1 MKKLLITFSLFLL
14 SSIAAIAQLDQ
25 RLIPACAIPTGLAMV
40 DYSPDTVI
48 LSWEDPNNSSQ
59 WEIEVIE
66 SGQTPRRSGLVVRSN
81 PYQLTNLS
89 PDLQYKFYVRALCGS
104 NNLSEWAGPY
114 YFAIGCRVPTNVTFS
129 ITGNNGF
136 VSWDA
141 GLNSKWEVEIAP
153 ADQNFTNSGVV
164 VTSNSHTFNNI
175 DPKKAYKVQV
185 RAICTTKSQ
194 TYTSDWAIKKC
205 VSGSITSFQIT
216 NNPGNKDLCANEVI
230 SFSADSAILGYYW
243 RIYDSNNNLLATFD
257 VANPTFVFPQSGNY
271 YCTLEARTAKCND
284 VLYHEFKI
292 DDCGKKCFSG
302 KIVNANS
309 ICVGRSN
316 YFYFSPDSSTPINYS
331 DPTLHFDWFVT
342 DESGNEVPFEP
353 VYLSG
358 SSLPYYINVPFE
370 NEGDYVIT
378 VSVSNS
384 KCKER
389 IEYKTR
395 VRKCDCRIDG
405 VIKVKEEKICAGKRM
420 NLSFNNDQGGYTYEW
435 NILNSQYQSVY
446 TASGAGLGSISPIIN
461 VPGDYT
467 VLVTVRDESGCVFFQ
482 IRHIKVENCGD
493 RCLFGEIKNNSILCA
508 GGKNFF
514 WFVPDP
520 STPINYSDPGLNF
533 EWSVTDANGNN
544 IPFEPVYLFG
554 SSIAYYIVVPFDA
567 AGEYTVSINIANS
580 KCKER
585 IDKTVIVSRECSC
598 RTAEGEIKIKQEKLC
613 AGKRI
618 DLHFSNPEPGYTYSW
633 NILNSQYQSV
643 YSSTGTTEGISPIIN
658 VPGEY
663 SVTLIVKDGKGCETI
678 FIMKFK
684 VDNCGNQCL
693 FGEIKNNSV
702 LCAGG
707 KNFFWF
713 VPDPSTPIDY
723 SDQSLHF
730 EWSVTDANGNQIPFE
745 PVYLFGSSLA
755 YYIIVPFDTDGE
767 YTVSVH
773 VAGSKC
779 KETIEK
785 TVTVSKECACRT
797 IKGEIRIK
805 QEKLCAG
812 KKIDLYFS
820 DAQQGYTYSWNILNS
835 QYQSV
840 YSSTGITEGISPTIT
855 EPGEYTVVLI
865 VKDTKGCETLFITN
879 IKIEDCETGGGGDP
893 NCFYH
898 LAFSYATPNSG
909 SPSINNAI
917 RLDMAEGITDFV
929 NQNITGKLFIT
940 SADDHSTGSRFG
952 AKQNIVTEAWN
963 APYINPS
970 NEINGFNSAGN
981 GLRVRIQDNDYANTA
996 TNLLNFIASAEAI
1009 TTPIDVDFL
1018 IISRDSNTSEIAS
1031 SYSNLLS
1038 SGKVKKI
1045 FFILFEGGQYS
1056 LNGQNVTAASFMNQV
1071 INGTAVNFSQ
1081 TNSILNSHYVVIP
1094 ASIHQTPNITNY
1106 IKVFLQNAYN
1116 EVKNKTVCNSNCLNG
1131 EINASTSLCA
1141 GTDNFFW
1148 FNPTSTINFT
1158 DPTLQFT
1165 WTVTSNGNPVPFES
1179 INANNTSI
1187 NLTNPVAGNYTITL
1201 VVANS
1206 ACTKTIV
1213 KNVTI
1218 GRCTV
1223 ASCGDSTNQ
1232 YYVVGLFKELL
1243 KHLKSQPA
1251 GTVTNGYSCP
1261 ELIALLPYI
1270 NPSIA
1275 NPAIYNFSNTNN
1287 TIRFSFSP
1295 NASSPHVVFAMP
1307 ATNPNFFVALSLG
1320 NNYINMNNPTSFVSS
1335 FFVFS
1340 PFFPILTPTT
1350 GSTVS
1355 QINFCP
1361 NQLDCI
1367 NHIAIVLDEST
1378 SITSVDAGRIRG
1390 QLKKFIDQQVVFN
1403 QTKGS
1408 QLKISL
1414 IGLSDQ
1420 DSDVR
1425 TDNIISMPVNPTNK
1439 QTLINWVNK
1448 YKTRYNEGLS
1458 GVSSNSDY
1466 WNSGLYRASQTDAS
1480 LVILITDGAQTGNVT
1495 TLKNTIALYNNAN
1508 AVNQK
1513 HLYVIGLNNGYYID
1527 SPTGSGSARYSEKSN
1542 PNLVEEKIAE
1552 DEDEAG
1558 FVNFEN
1564 TPDSKRVTDFL
1575 RISLRAL
1582 IYNNT
1587 QFPTESLHDFSK
1599 DYSGHTNFK
1608 FLYDDPFYLSN
1619 GLYKFLGESC
1629 GEEQYLERCDDCDGV
1644 QLDIKQSYIIS
1655 AWVHVDKTQ
1664 QVTSFKEANQSP
1676 SIEIHFC
1683 DEGDIDADDAN
1694 PDNPNS
1700 QHLSNVT
1707 EDGIVY
1713 QGGIEFFPQGNIID
1727 GWQRIFG
1734 VFRVHPETVY
1744 MKIILN
1750 NGSRS
1755 DAMHFDDIRI
1765 HPREGSMKSF
1775 VYDEQTYKLMSEL
1788 DENNYSTYYEYDAE
1802 GGLVRVKKETERGVK
1817 TIQETRSGTII
1828 KSE

>member
-14 SSIAAIAQLDQ
+14 SSIAAIAQSNQ
-25 RLIPACAIPTGLAMV
+25 RIPVCTVPTGLRMV
-40 DYSPDTVI
+40 NYTPNTVI
-48 LSWEDPNNSSQ
+48 LGWDDPNNASE
-59 WEIEVIE
+59 WEIEIIE
-66 SGQTPRRSGLVVRSN
+66 SSQTPRRSGFVVRSN
-81 PYQLTNLS
+81 PYQVANLS
-89 PDLQYKFYVRALCGS
+89 PGVEYKFYVRSLCAT
-104 NNLSEWAGPY
+104 NYLSEWAGPS
-114 YFAIGCRVPTNVTFS
+114 YFTLGCRMPRNVTFS
-129 ITGNNGF
+129 ITGSNGF
-136 VSWDA
+136 VSWDSDM
-141 GLNSKWEVEIAP
+141 NSKWEVELAP
-153 ADQNFTNSGVV
+153 ADQNFTNSGTI
-164 VTSNSHTFNNI
+164 VTANTHTFANI

-185 RAICTTKSQ
+185 RSICATKNL

-205 VSGSITSFQIT
+205 LSGTITTFQIT
-216 NNPGNKDLCANEVI
+216 NNPGNKDLCANETI
-230 SFSADSAILGYYW
+230 SFTADPLIIAHYW
-243 RIYDSNNNLLATFD
+243 RIYDSNNNLIATFD
-257 VANPTFVFPQSGNY
+257 IANPTFVFPQPGSY
-271 YCTLEARTAKCND
+271 YCTLEARTAKCSD
-284 VLYHEFKI
+284 IIYHEFEVG
-292 DDCGKKCFSG
+292 DCGNKCFSG
-302 KIVNANS
+302 KIISANS
-309 ICVGRSN
+309 ICQGQNN
-316 YFYFSPDSSTPINYS
+316 YFYFSPDSSSPINYS
-331 DPTLHFDWFVT
+331 DPTLQFEWSVT
-342 DESGNEVPFEP
+342 DVDGNPVRFEP
-353 VYLSG
+353 VYLAG

-370 NEGDYVIT
+370 NDGEYFINL
-378 VSVSNS
+378 SVSNS

-389 IEYKTR
+389 FEFKAK
-395 VRKCDCRIDG
+395 VRKCECRLDG
-405 VIKVKEEKICAGKRM
+405 DINVKEEKICAGKKFSI
-420 NLSFNNDQGGYTYEW
+420 NFSNDQGGYTYEW
-435 NILNSQYQSVY
+435 NIVNSQNQNIYS
-446 TASGAGLGSISPIIN
+446 TSGAGLSSFTTVIN
-461 VPGDYT
+461 QPGTFT
-467 VLVTVRDESGCVFFQ
+467 VLLTIRDKSGCVFFE
-482 IRHIKVENCGD
+482 IRNIKVENCGD
-493 RCLFGEIKNNSILCA
+493 RCLFGEIKNNSVLCA
-508 GGKNFF
+508 DSKNFF

-520 STPINYSDPGLNF
+520 STPINYSDP
-533 EWSVTDANGNN
+533 E
-544 IPFEPVYLFG
+544 
-554 SSIAYYIVVPFDA
+554 
-567 AGEYTVSINIANS
+567 
-580 KCKER
+580 
-585 IDKTVIVSRECSC
+585 
-598 RTAEGEIKIKQEKLC
+598 
-613 AGKRI
+613 
-618 DLHFSNPEPGYTYSW
+618 
-633 NILNSQYQSV
+633 
-643 YSSTGTTEGISPIIN
+643 
-658 VPGEY
+658 
-663 SVTLIVKDGKGCETI
+663 
-678 FIMKFK
+678 
-684 VDNCGNQCL
+684 
-693 FGEIKNNSV
+693 
-702 LCAGG
+702 
-707 KNFFWF
+707 
-713 VPDPSTPIDY
+713 
-723 SDQSLHF
+723 LHF
-730 EWSVTDANGNQIPFE
+730 EWSVADVNGNQVSFD

-755 YYIIVPFDTDGE
+755 YYIIIPFGAEGE
-767 YTVSVH
+767 YTVTLNVSD
-773 VAGSKC
+773 SRC
-779 KETIEK
+779 RERFEK
-785 TVTVSKECACRT
+785 VVIVPKECSCRGAEGN
-797 IKGEIRIK
+797 IKIK
-805 QEKLCAG
+805 QEKLCIG
-812 KKIDLYFS
+812 KKIDLFFS
-820 DAQQGYTYSWNILNS
+820 NPQQGYTYSWNILNS

-840 YSSTGITEGISPTIT
+840 YSSTSATQGIAPVINVPGEYIVLLTVRDAKGCERLIITSIEVENCDDQCLFGEIKNNSVLCAGSKNFFWFVPDPSSPIDYTDPNLHFEWSVTDANGNGVPFEPVYLFGSSLGYYVIVPFDGDGQYTVSLNIITPKCRVTFNKTVIVSKECSCNSARGKIRIKQEKLCIGKKIDLYFSEPQPGYTYTWNILNSQYQSMYSSTGVTEGISTTIT
-855 EPGEYTVVLI
+855 EAGEYTVILI
-865 VKDTKGCETLFITN
+865 IKDSKGCETLVITK
-879 IKIEDCETGGGGDP
+879 IKVENCESNPEDP

-909 SPSINNAI
+909 SPAINNSI
-917 RLDMAEGITDFV
+917 RLDLAKGITDFV

-940 SADDHSTGSRFG
+940 GVDDHSAGSRF
-952 AKQNIVTEAWN
+952 AAMQNIITESWN
-963 APYINPS
+963 VPYVNPS
-970 NEINGFNSAGN
+970 NEINGLNSVGN
-981 GLRVRIQDNDYANTA
+981 GLRIRIQDNDYANTA
-996 TNLLNFIASAEAI
+996 TNLLNFIASSEAI
-1009 TTPIDVDFL
+1009 TMPIDVDFL
-1018 IISRDSNTSEIAS
+1018 IVSRDSNTSEIAN
-1031 SYSNLLS
+1031 SYSNLLNT
-1038 SGKVKKI
+1038 GKAKKI

-1056 LNGQNVTAASFMNQV
+1056 LNGQNVTIASFMNQV
-1071 INGTAVNFSQ
+1071 INGSAVNFSQ
-1081 TNSILNSHYVVIP
+1081 TNSIINSNYVVIP

-1116 EVKNKTVCNSNCLNG
+1116 EVKARTVCNSNCLNG
-1131 EINASTSLCA
+1131 EISSSTSLCA

-1148 FNPTSTINFT
+1148 FNPTGTINFT

-1165 WTVTSNGNPVPFES
+1165 WTVTSNGSQVPFES

-1187 NLTNPVAGNYTITL
+1187 NLTNPAAGNYTITL
-1201 VVANS
+1201 VVSNS
-1206 ACTKTIV
+1206 GCTKTIV
-1213 KNVTI
+1213 RNVNI

-1243 KHLKSQPA
+1243 KHLKGQPA
-1251 GTVTNGYSCP
+1251 GTITNGYSCP

-1275 NPAIYNFSNTNN
+1275 SPAIYNFTNTNN
-1287 TIRFSFSP
+1287 TIRFSFS
-1295 NASSPHVVFAMP
+1295 ASASTPHVVFNMP
-1307 ATNPNFFVALSLG
+1307 ANNPSFFVALSLG

-1340 PFFPILTPTT
+1340 PFFPVVVSTT

-1420 DSDVR
+1420 DIDVR
-1425 TDNIISMPVNPTNK
+1425 TDNIISMPVNPANK
-1439 QTLINWVNK
+1439 QTLINWANK
-1448 YKTRYNEGLS
+1448 YKSRYNDGLS

-1466 WNSGLYRASQTDAS
+1466 WNSGLSRAAQTDAS

-1508 AVNQK
+1508 DVSQK

-1527 SPTGSGSARYSEKSN
+1527 SPTGSARYSETSN
-1542 PNLVEEKIAE
+1542 PNLVEEIPTE

-1558 FVNFEN
+1558 LVNFETSSETN
-1564 TPDSKRVTDFL
+1564 RLTDFL

-1587 QFPTESLHDFSK
+1587 QFPTEFLHDFTK

-1644 QLDIKQSYIIS
+1644 QLDPRQSYIIS

-1683 DEGDIDADDAN
+1683 NEGDIDADDAN

-1700 QHLSNVT
+1700 QHLADVT
-1707 EDGIVY
+1707 ENGIDY
-1713 QGGIEFFPQGNIID
+1713 QGGVEFFPQGNIID

-1734 VFRVHPETVY
+1734 VFKVHPQTVY
-1744 MKIILN
+1744 MKVILN

-1802 GGLVRVKKETERGVK
+1802 GGLVRVKKETERGIK